1 MVSPGPSDHI
11 PGSAGTPSADFSPE
25 EPMLKRTLLAIA
37 MMAALA
43 ACNTPGATTVP
54 SIDTSS
60 PAPIDSGLESMPS
73 DSGLESMEP
82 SEEPSAS

>member
-1 MVSPGPSDHI
+1 
-11 PGSAGTPSADFSPE
+11 
-25 EPMLKRTLLAIA
+25 MLKRTLLAIA

-43 ACNTPGATTVP
+43 ACNTPGATTAP

-60 PAPIDSGLESMPS
+60 PAPIDSGLESMEPS

>member
-1 MVSPGPSDHI
+1 
-11 PGSAGTPSADFSPE
+11 
-25 EPMLKRTLLAIA
+25 MLKRTLPATAL
-37 MMAALA
+37 MAALA
-43 ACNTPGATTVP
+43 ACNTPGATTAP

>member
-1 MVSPGPSDHI
+1 MVTPGPSDHF
-11 PGSAGTPSADFSPE
+11 PGSAGDPSADSPE
-25 EPMLKRTLLAIA
+25 EYMLKRTLLAIA

>member
-1 MVSPGPSDHI
+1 
-11 PGSAGTPSADFSPE
+11 
-25 EPMLKRTLLAIA
+25 MLKRTLLAIA

-43 ACNTPGATTVP
+43 ACNTPGATTAP
-54 SIDTSS
+54 SIDTSC
-60 PAPIDSGLESMPS
+60 PAPIDSGLESMEPS